1 VNLFRQVDYA
11 IRCIVYLSRT
21 RERLATKDEI
31 AKATSAPDLFV
42 AKILQRL
49 VHAGLV
55 LSTRGV
61 HGGFVLARDP
71 ATLSLLDVIELTQS
85 SVAPRPC
92 VINPRACSFRE
103 SCPVHPVW
111 VKIHRATERELRKV
125 SFASL
130 ARQAAKL
137 RRRRTPRPSGASF

>member
-1 VNLFRQVDYA
+1 VNLFRQADYA
-11 IRCIVYLSRT
+11 IRCLVYLSRT
-21 RERLATKDEI
+21 RERLATKGEI

-71 ATLSLLDVIELTQS
+71 ASLSLLDVIDLTQS
-85 SVAPRPC
+85 GWAPRPC
-92 VINPRACSFRE
+92 VLNPRACSFRD
-103 SCPVHPVW
+103 SCPVHPIW

-125 SFASL
+125 SFATL

-137 RRRRTPRPSGASF
+137 HRRHKPRASGASY